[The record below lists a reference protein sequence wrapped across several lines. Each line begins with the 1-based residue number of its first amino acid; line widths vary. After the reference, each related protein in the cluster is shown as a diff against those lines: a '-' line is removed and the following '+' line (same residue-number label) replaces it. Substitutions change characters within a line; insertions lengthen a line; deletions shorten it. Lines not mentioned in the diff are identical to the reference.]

1 MNVCSLRKKVIL
13 LRNIQLVGIA
23 YMRSLV
29 RNIIMVL
36 FPVISLSSC
45 IMEDVYAEDVIN
57 IGDKLP
63 DFTVSMNNGSVMS
76 GASLRDSV
84 SVVMFFHTG
93 CPDCRQ
99 TLPYMQQLYE
109 EYAKQGVLFMLVS
122 RAEEEPSIDLFWE
135 ENNLTMPYSA
145 QPDRKVY
152 ELFAR
157 RRVPRIYISG
167 RGGTVRYIF
176 TDNPLPSYDALSNA
190 LEHVRRGDR
199 GSRIK

>member
-1 MNVCSLRKKVIL
+1 MDVYSLRKEVIL
-13 LRNIQLVGIA
+13 LRNMKQVGMA

-45 IMEDVYAEDVIN
+45 IREDVYAENVIN
-57 IGDKLP
+57 VGDKLP

-122 RAEEEPSIDLFWE
+122 RTEEESSIDLFWE

-176 TDNPLPSYDALSNA
+176 TDNPLPNYDAMSNA
-190 LEHVRRGDR
+190 LDHVRRGDR

>member
-1 MNVCSLRKKVIL
+1 MK
-13 LRNIQLVGIA
+13 
-23 YMRSLV
+23 SLV
-29 RNIIMVL
+29 RILIMVL

-45 IMEDVYAEDVIN
+45 IREDVYAEDVIN
-57 IGDKLP
+57 VGDKLP

-99 TLPYMQQLYE
+99 ILPHMQKLYE
-109 EYAKQGVLFMLVS
+109 EYAKQGVLFALIS
-122 RAEEEPSIDLFWE
+122 RAEEESSIALFWE

-152 ELFAR
+152 ELFAH
-157 RRVPRIYISG
+157 RRVPRVYMSDCN
-167 RGGTVRYIF
+167 GTVRYIF
-176 TDNPLPSYDALSNA
+176 TDNPIPDYATLTDA
-190 LEHVRRGDR
+190 LEHVCR
-199 GSRIK
+199 

>member
-1 MNVCSLRKKVIL
+1 
-13 LRNIQLVGIA
+13 
-23 YMRSLV
+23 
-29 RNIIMVL
+29 
-36 FPVISLSSC
+36 
-45 IMEDVYAEDVIN
+45 
-57 IGDKLP
+57 
-63 DFTVSMNNGSVMS
+63 
-76 GASLRDSV
+76 
-84 SVVMFFHTG
+84 
-93 CPDCRQ
+93 
-99 TLPYMQQLYE
+99 MQQLYE

-122 RAEEEPSIDLFWE
+122 RAEEESSIDLFWE

-176 TDNPLPSYDALSNA
+176 TDNPLPNYDAMSNA
-190 LEHVRRGDR
+190 LDHVRRGDR